1 MTNPTT
7 QDLLKKINYIEAD
20 IEIQK
25 QILFSIPSK
34 EKGQMEKTIKI
45 IAEKKEEIEVL
56 RQEIQATDPEEF
68 QRIVVFEEALA
79 QFKTIAMETKFESIL
94 NKNVN
99 EECAL
104 QLRDA
109 PAIECLIKACDSN
122 GNWTIIT
129 LEGEIRQFP
138 QKDVAEKPPEPDSQ
152 ASFSALP
159 PKNCNE
165 KTRN

>member
-1 MTNPTT
+1 MTKPTT

-34 EKGQMEKTIKI
+34 EKGQMEKTIQI

-56 RQEIQATDPEEF
+56 RQQIQAADPEEF

-79 QFKTIAMETKFESIL
+79 QFNQIATETKFESIL
-94 NKNVN
+94 NRNVN

-104 QLRDA
+104 LLKDA

-122 GNWTIIT
+122 GNWTVIT
-129 LEGEIRQFP
+129 LEGETRQFP
-138 QKDVAEKPPEPDSQ
+138 KKDVAEKPPEPETQ
-152 ASFSALP
+152 ADF
-159 PKNCNE
+159 N
-165 KTRN
+165 